1 MRNEDVSDGRVQ
13 DTSGEVIYKVKFKA
27 LVFKPFKGE
36 ILDGVITEVT
46 DNGIMIETGPL
57 RSFISKLVRFK
68 NINLSIIENLK

>member
-68 NINLSIIENLK
+68 NINLSITENLK